1 MADRV
6 WDSDSDDGG
15 PAAAAAGG
23 GGEEEEEEEEELQKL
38 CVFLRGAARLSP
50 GDARAYA
57 AAFVADGFEDV
68 ETLLLAS
75 EAQVTAVVA
84 KPGHQLKILKA
95 LNKLRQSGRQF
106 IWHRLAIR
114 FVFSKKSMTP
124 CHPATIKHHSHMR
137 RVGLLNVF

>member
-23 GGEEEEEEEEELQKL
+23 GGEEEEEELQKL

-95 LNKLRQSGRQF
+95 LNKLKQF
-106 IWHRLAIR
+106 HW
-114 FVFSKKSMTP
+114 
-124 CHPATIKHHSHMR
+124 
-137 RVGLLNVF
+137 